1 VTAATTTSVPPGTV
15 PSART
20 ARWTLPFVAAGA
32 AVTGAT
38 LLVLRD
44 PHVQGSYGVCPF
56 HALTGG
62 YCPGCGSLR
71 ACNDLLTGHV
81 GAAFGSNALLPLA
94 LVWLG
99 WWWLAR
105 VGEAAGWRVPHEPS
119 GRVFVWSLL
128 VVIAVFTV
136 LRNLPGSVLAP

>member
-1 VTAATTTSVPPGTV
+1 VTTLAVPRTHRARLPVVWAGLAACAAT
-15 PSART
+15 A
-20 ARWTLPFVAAGA
+20 
-32 AVTGAT
+32 
-38 LLVLRD
+38 LVLRD
-44 PHVQGSYGVCPF
+44 PHVQGSYGVCPV

-71 ACNDLLTGHV
+71 ACEDLLTGHV

-94 LVWLG
+94 LAWLG

-105 VGEAAGWRVPHEPS
+105 VGEATGRRVPHEPS
-119 GRVFVWSLL
+119 GRVFAWSLL
-128 VVIAVFTV
+128 VVVAVFTV

>member
-1 VTAATTTSVPPGTV
+1 VPVAAATVGLG
-15 PSART
+15 SA
-20 ARWTLPFVAAGA
+20 LM
-32 AVTGAT
+32 
-38 LLVLRD
+38 LVLRD
-44 PHVQGSYGVCPF
+44 PHTQGSYGVCPF

-71 ACNDLLTGHV
+71 ACQDLLTGHV
-81 GAAFGSNALLPLA
+81 GAAFGSNLLLPFA

-105 VGEAAGWRVPHEPS
+105 VGDAAGWKVRREPS
-119 GRVFVWSLL
+119 GRAFGWALL

-136 LRNLPGSVLAP
+136 LRNVPGSVLAP

>member
-1 VTAATTTSVPPGTV
+1 MPVVSATLALAAATS
-15 PSART
+15 
-20 ARWTLPFVAAGA
+20 L
-32 AVTGAT
+32 AV
-38 LLVLRD
+38 RD
-44 PHVQGSYGVCPF
+44 PHAQGSYGVCPV

-105 VGEAAGWRVPHEPS
+105 VGDAAGWRVPREPS

-128 VVIAVFTV
+128 AVVVLFTV